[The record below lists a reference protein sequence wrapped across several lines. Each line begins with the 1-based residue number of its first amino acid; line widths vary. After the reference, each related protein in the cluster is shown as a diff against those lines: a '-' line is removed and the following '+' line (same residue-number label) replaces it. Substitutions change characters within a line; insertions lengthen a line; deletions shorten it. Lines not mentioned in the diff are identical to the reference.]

1 MGMMQEFKEFAMK
14 GNVVDLAV
22 GVIIGAAFGKIVAS
36 LVNDVI
42 MPPIGMLLGGVDF
55 KNLFFALKGGPF
67 DTLEQ
72 AVASGMPIVKYGN
85 FIQTVVDFLIVA
97 FCIFL
102 MVKQVTRCPARKP
115 AAKQRARR
123 KRSLR
128 QVERRAQRFGER
140 AAHDLR
146 SEARGGERG
155 AVLAERLE
163 VGCAEPE
170 LGRRALRVLG
180 APRERIGGLRAFP
193 LV

>member
-36 LVNDVI
+36 LVNDVV

-72 AVASGMPIVKYGN
+72 AVEAGVPIVRYGV
-85 FIQTVVDFLIVA
+85 FLQTVVDFLIVA

-102 MVKQVTRCPARKP
+102 MVKQVNRLTTKP
-115 AAKQRARR
+115 APPK
-123 KRSLR
+123 
-128 QVERRAQRFGER
+128 
-140 AAHDLR
+140 
-146 SEARGGERG
+146 
-155 AVLAERLE
+155 
-163 VGCAEPE
+163 P
-170 LGRRALRVLG
+170 
-180 APRERIGGLRAFP
+180 
-193 LV
+193 